1 MVWKKDF
8 DNSVLPAL
16 INNILTRSEQMREI
30 ELELLSDWFEQGKI
44 VMESILAMPE
54 NANTNL
60 EVLNLSWN
68 SHWWCPEW
76 WQENPEKN
84 CFPLLLDVIE

>member
-1 MVWKKDF
+1 
-8 DNSVLPAL
+8 
-16 INNILTRSEQMREI
+16 MRAI
-30 ELELLSDWFEQGKI
+30 ELELLNDWHEQGKI

-54 NANTNL
+54 NANNNL
-60 EVLNLSWN
+60 EVLNLASN
-68 SHWWCPEW
+68 SNWWSPEW